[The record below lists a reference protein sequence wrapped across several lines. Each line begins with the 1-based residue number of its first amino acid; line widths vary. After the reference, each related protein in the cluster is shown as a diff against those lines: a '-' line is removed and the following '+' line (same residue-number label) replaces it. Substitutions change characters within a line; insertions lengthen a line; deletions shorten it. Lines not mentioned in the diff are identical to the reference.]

1 MALHVMKFGGTS
13 LANAECV
20 LRVAWI
26 IAEAYA
32 EGHDIVAVLSA
43 QGHTTDELIE
53 KALEINPNPSKR
65 EMDVLMTT
73 GEQISVAL
81 MAMALQKIGLPSVSL
96 TGWQIRMRT
105 NSEYGGARIKGI
117 CPERMR
123 AELDRKRIVL
133 VAGFQGVNK
142 FDDIT
147 TLGRGGSD
155 TTAVALAA
163 TLNADICRIYTDVE
177 GVYTADPNKYDFAK
191 KLKEISYDEMLELSS
206 LGVEVLHMRSVEM
219 AKRYG
224 IVLEDLSSFVRKS
237 GTEVKEVVKMEGSKI
252 TGIASDSN
260 IARISVVG
268 LSDENGAAFKV
279 FTQLAKAKVN
289 VDIIVK
295 SLTKDGLSDLSFTV
309 GKTDVQAA
317 VQSLEKSRDI
327 IGFSE
332 ILVGENIAKVSVVG
346 AGMMST
352 PGVAAQMFEAL
363 HSEKIKLGMIATSEI
378 KISVFVDQADA
389 KRAIAAIHAK
399 FFGD

>member
-13 LANAECV
+13 LADAECIS
-20 LRVAWI
+20 RVAWI
-26 IAEAYA
+26 IAETYA

-73 GEQISVAL
+73 GEQVSVAL

-96 TGWQIRMRT
+96 TGWQIKMRT
-105 NSEYGGARIKGI
+105 SAEYGNARIKSI
-117 CPERMR
+117 CAERMR

-133 VAGFQGVNK
+133 VAGFQGINK
-142 FDDIT
+142 YDDIT

-163 TLNADICRIYTDVE
+163 TLNADICKIYTDVE
-177 GVYTADPNKYDFAK
+177 GIYTADPNKYDFAR

-224 IVLEDLSSFVRKS
+224 IVLEVLSSFVRKP
-237 GTEVKEVVKMEGSKI
+237 GTEVMEVVKMESSKI
-252 TGIASDSN
+252 SGIASDSN
-260 IARISVVG
+260 VARISVAG
-268 LSDENGAAFKV
+268 LKDEPGSVFKV
-279 FTQLAKAKVN
+279 FSQLSMQKIN
-289 VDIIVK
+289 VDIILQ
-295 SLTKDGLSDLSFTV
+295 SLTKDGMADLSFTV
-309 GKTDVQAA
+309 AKSDAQSA
-317 VQSLEKSRDI
+317 VDTLVKHRDT
-327 IGFSE
+327 IGFSD
-332 ILVGENIAKVSVVG
+332 ISVDDDFAKVSVIG
-346 AGMMST
+346 AGMMSA

-363 HSEKIKLGMIATSEI
+363 YSAKINIGSISTSEI
-378 KISVFVDQADA
+378 KIAVLVKEADA